1 VTVAPPV
8 AVPAGVVYVPIAPH
22 NPYLGPA
29 KPKVVIVA
37 FTDFESPDTKAVAAI
52 LKRAIDDHPQDLV
65 LVLKNL
71 PAPSHPGAVRAARAL
86 QAARRQDKA
95 WEIYAELVAHT
106 AALAPADLVRYA
118 TKVDLD
124 VAKFK
129 TDLDD
134 PTVEQEVAADRDLA
148 TQVASSKVWTASA
161 ISTRSSRS
169 RSKPRS
175 SCSGRERLRWRSIL
189 DSAGRSD
196 RTEAPLG
203 RRANAGPASSSS
215 GLSRPRWNGT
225 ERRAA
230 ISLCW

>member
-148 TQVASSKVWTASA
+148 TQVGVHSA
-161 ISTRSSRS
+161 PTCFVNGRKLQGVDGLRDLDALIAEQIKAALELLWAGTPPMEIY
-169 RSKPRS
+169 PRL
-175 SCSGRERLRWRSIL
+175 SG
-189 DSAGRSD
+189 AQ
-196 RTEAPLG
+196 
-203 RRANAGPASSSS
+203 
-215 GLSRPRWNGT
+215 
-225 ERRAA
+225 
-230 ISLCW
+230 